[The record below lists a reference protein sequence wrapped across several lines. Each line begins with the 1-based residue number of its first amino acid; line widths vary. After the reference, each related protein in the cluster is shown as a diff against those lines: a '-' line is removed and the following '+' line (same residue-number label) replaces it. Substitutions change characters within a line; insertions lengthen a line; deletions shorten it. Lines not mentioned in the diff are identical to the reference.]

1 MPVRDFFD
9 NLYKVIVIVVEY
21 KAVFV
26 LKMKISFIFLKNVF
40 TQNKRLFL
48 YLQYC
53 KYCLLNCKNIVKE
66 KKCKVFYM
74 H

>member
-9 NLYKVIVIVVEY
+9 NLYKVIVIVIEY
-21 KAVFV
+21 TAVFV
-26 LKMKISFIFLKNVF
+26 LKRKFL
-40 TQNKRLFL
+40 LFSEKAFSHKMNDYFHIYNSVNFV
-48 YLQYC
+48 YLAV
-53 KYCLLNCKNIVKE
+53 KHIVKE